1 MTVFNKK
8 CILRVAI
15 DTLITRKKQ
24 TTHFIRRPETH
35 DKRPEDRQAW
45 QRDHRPGYSAARKGY
60 VIEQVEK
67 IAKENELT
75 DIQSVT
81 LEFGEV
87 SGIVPE
93 YLSDCW
99 QWYAKKKPIIEHAE
113 FKYEIIPAI
122 TWCDDCKSTY
132 PTVKYGKT
140 CPHCGSGRTWLQQGQ
155 EMNIKQIEAC

>member
-1 MTVFNKK
+1 MGEIPHPF
-8 CILRVAI
+8 L
-15 DTLITRKKQ
+15 
-24 TTHFIRRPETH
+24 
-35 DKRPEDRQAW
+35 
-45 QRDHRPGYSAARKGY
+45 KGNVMHELSIVTY

-99 QWYAKKKPIIEHAE
+99 QWYAKKTPLIEHAE

-122 TWCDDCKSTY
+122 TWCDDCKHISHRQIRQDLPALRQRQNVASAGAGNEY
-132 PTVKYGKT
+132 QADRSLLRRRYNGTV
-140 CPHCGSGRTWLQQGQ
+140 
-155 EMNIKQIEAC
+155 